1 MHRVIERVYSM
12 VKTFDKFI
20 IRPENNRFGIGFA
33 REFKKQVLNR
43 FPNFGCEEKVRRVAN
58 FIAPQYK
65 GIHLEETNQYE
76 QVIIDI
82 KSYSVSEFMD
92 NSFTENN
99 LNNTSHD
106 QDLSLSPTSLLRK
119 KVRARSQK
127 THYESSNERLMTPIE
142 KDIEK
147 YSSFSLAASD
157 VDILQWWQKHEKI
170 LPILSQIAKQILT
183 IPASS
188 AKSERVFSTGGNI
201 VTKKRNR
208 LIPKHVE
215 TLIILKENMKCV
227 TDYKIKY
234 PHNIRKSKTNPFRN
248 ITIESTIINRD
259 VESDSLLSNDDIDD
273 YDYESEND
281 DV

>member
-20 IRPENNRFGIGFA
+20 ISPENNRFGIGFA
-33 REFKKQVLNR
+33 RELKKQVLNR

-119 KVRARSQK
+119 KVRARSK
-127 THYESSNERLMTPIE
+127 
-142 KDIEK
+142 
-147 YSSFSLAASD
+147 
-157 VDILQWWQKHEKI
+157 KH
-170 LPILSQIAKQILT
+170 
-183 IPASS
+183 
-188 AKSERVFSTGGNI
+188 
-201 VTKKRNR
+201 
-208 LIPKHVE
+208 
-215 TLIILKENMKCV
+215 TL
-227 TDYKIKY
+227 
-234 PHNIRKSKTNPFRN
+234 
-248 ITIESTIINRD
+248 
-259 VESDSLLSNDDIDD
+259 
-273 YDYESEND
+273 
-281 DV
+281 